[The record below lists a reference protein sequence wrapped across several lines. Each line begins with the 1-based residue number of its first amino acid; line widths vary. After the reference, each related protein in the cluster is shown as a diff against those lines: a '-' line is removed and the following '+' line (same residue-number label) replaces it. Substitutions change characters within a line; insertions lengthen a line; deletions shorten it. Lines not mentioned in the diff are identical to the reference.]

1 MIGSR
6 IFFIFR
12 HSKIF
17 IYFISIIEVI
27 PNPNAD
33 SYNANN
39 SRIKPRYPN
48 NPNNFIELFAP
59 LSICRFS
66 CGGFFG
72 RFFGRVFDFGLGD
85 SAVCVD
91 CELVLF
97 NELPRFREI
106 RGHFRRIEHA
116 DEAGTL
122 LRNAAR
128 HNQNFLPNCLKP
140 ENFSE

>member
-1 MIGSR
+1 M
-6 IFFIFR
+6 
-12 HSKIF
+12 
-17 IYFISIIEVI
+17 
-27 PNPNAD
+27 
-33 SYNANN
+33 
-39 SRIKPRYPN
+39 
-48 NPNNFIELFAP
+48 
-59 LSICRFS
+59 
-66 CGGFFG
+66 

-91 CELVLF
+91 GKLVLF
-97 NELPRFREI
+97 DEFPRFREI

>member
-48 NPNNFIELFAP
+48 NPNRIILLAP
-59 LSICRFS
+59 LSYC
-66 CGGFFG
+66 
-72 RFFGRVFDFGLGD
+72 RFFGGG
-85 SAVCVD
+85 
-91 CELVLF
+91 
-97 NELPRFREI
+97 
-106 RGHFRRIEHA
+106 
-116 DEAGTL
+116 
-122 LRNAAR
+122 
-128 HNQNFLPNCLKP
+128 
-140 ENFSE
+140 